1 MAKTMNDN
9 DEIIENNK
17 SQLIA
22 LLCADSE
29 T

>member
-22 LLCADSE
+22 LLCAASE